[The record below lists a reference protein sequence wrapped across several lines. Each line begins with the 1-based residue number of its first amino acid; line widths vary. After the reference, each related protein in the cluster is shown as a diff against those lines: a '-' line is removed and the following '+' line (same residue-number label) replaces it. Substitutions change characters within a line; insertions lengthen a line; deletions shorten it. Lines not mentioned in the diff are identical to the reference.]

1 MLKELELREKMRAR
15 AMELGSI
22 LTPEAIE
29 AMGKRSQEHKMGQE

>member
-22 LTPEAIE
+22 LTPEAVE
-29 AMGKRSQEHKMGQE
+29 AMDGQGISGA